1 MASIDISKSKCV
13 GCRRC
18 LGACPFGAIEMKD
31 KKAVITEKCTL
42 CGACVE
48 SCKFSAIEFT
58 KDDVEYFDISG
69 YRGVWVFAEQRYGRL
84 KAVTLEL
91 LNQAKKIASDLNTS
105 VTAVLL
111 GDNVSWLSKEL
122 TAFGADRV
130 LVVDEPWLRDF
141 DDRAY
146 GEIMIDLIEEY
157 KPEILLMGAT
167 SNGRSAAPYISS
179 LLKTGL
185 TADCISLEVNREDR
199 LLLQT
204 RPAFGGN
211 LMATI
216 VCPGRRPQ
224 MATVRPK
231 VFKPGKPDY
240 ERKGEIVLITSPRQV
255 EPNVKK
261 IKVMDNGDSLSLAD
275 ADIII
280 GVGKGI
286 GNPRNIEQAKML
298 SEVLGGA
305 LGATRAVVDAGWM
318 PYSQQIGQTGKTVAP
333 KLYIALGISGAIQH
347 LAGLSEIETIIAVNS
362 DSDAPVFKVAHYGI
376 VGDCMEIIPLLA
388 EKIKS
393 GQIFARSI

>member
-1 MASIDISKSKCV
+1 MADINILKSKCV
-13 GCRRC
+13 GCKRC
-18 LGACPFGAIEMKD
+18 ISTCPFGAIEMSD

-48 SCKFSAIEFT
+48 SCKFSAIEF
-58 KDDVEYFDISG
+58 KRDVAEYSDIKG

-91 LNQAKKIASDLNTS
+91 LNQAKKIASDLNDS

-111 GDNVSWLSKEL
+111 GDNVMGLSKEL
-122 TAFGADRV
+122 SAFGADRV
-130 LVVDEPWLRDF
+130 LVVDQPWLRDF
-141 DDRAY
+141 DDRVY
-146 GEIMIDLIEEY
+146 GEIILDLIKEY

-185 TADCISLEVNREDR
+185 TADCISLEVNKEDR
-199 LLLQT
+199 LLMQT

-231 VFKPGKPDY
+231 VFKPCKPDY
-240 ERKGEIVLITSPRQV
+240 DRKGEVILIPSLRQV
-255 EPNVKK
+255 EPNVRK
-261 IKVMDNGDSLSLAD
+261 IKVMDNTDSLNLSD

-286 GNPRNIEQAKML
+286 GNSKNIEQVKML
-298 SEVLGGA
+298 ADALGSA
-305 LGATRAVVDAGWM
+305 IGATRAVVDAGWM

-347 LAGLSEIETIIAVNS
+347 LAGLSEIETVIAVNS
-362 DSDAPVFKVAHYGI
+362 DPDAPVFKVAHYGI

-388 EKIKS
+388 EKLK
-393 GQIFARSI
+393 RSL